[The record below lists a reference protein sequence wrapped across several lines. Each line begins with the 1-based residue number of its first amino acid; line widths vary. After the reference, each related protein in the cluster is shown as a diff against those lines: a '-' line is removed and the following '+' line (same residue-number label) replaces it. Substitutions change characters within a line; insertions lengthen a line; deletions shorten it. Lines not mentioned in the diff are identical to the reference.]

1 MGASWR
7 VDGVRALAQPIA
19 ARAGLVVEDITVV
32 PAGRRRV
39 LRLVVDLS
47 DDTPGGVPLD
57 AVAVVSQELSAA
69 LDASDAMGS
78 APYLL
83 EVSSPGVDRPL
94 TQRRHWSRAR
104 GRLVV
109 VALRDGGEVRGRLVG
124 ADDEGIA
131 LEEGRHLPWS
141 EVAKGRVEV
150 EFARDG
156 ESGPSSAPD
165 RGRGG

>member
-7 VDGVRALAQPIA
+7 VDGLRALAQPIA
-19 ARAGLVVEDITVV
+19 ARAGLVVEDITVT

-39 LRLVVDLS
+39 LRLVVDLP
-47 DDTPGGVPLD
+47 DDCSGGVPLD

-69 LDASDAMGS
+69 LDAADAMGAS
-78 APYLL
+78 PYLL

-109 VALRDGGEVRGRLVG
+109 AALRDGGQVQGRLAG
-124 ADDEGIA
+124 TDDEGIE
-131 LEEGRHLPWS
+131 LEDGRRVPWA
-141 EVAKGRVEV
+141 ELGKGRVEV
-150 EFARDG
+150 EFARDD
-156 ESGPSSAPD
+156 A
-165 RGRGG
+165 GGDGGG